1 MTEIVKKEQEITCHA
16 PLPLLQLMKLLLP
29 LPYMKLLPK
38 PFRNRHLIDMQE
50 QIALLIPYHLCRNII
65 SKGIPSIFIRVKPTT
80 IVDSVTMYQFIRLF
94 FTETTLQTFT
104 LHIEETLETWEP
116 SISLV

>member
-29 LPYMKLLPK
+29 LPYIKLLPK

-50 QIALLIPYHLCRNII
+50 QIALLISYHLC
-65 SKGIPSIFIRVKPTT
+65 
-80 IVDSVTMYQFIRLF
+80 
-94 FTETTLQTFT
+94 
-104 LHIEETLETWEP
+104 
-116 SISLV
+116 